1 MTDSNMLAQLVKI
14 DIFPWIKIYC
24 CELGARRL
32 RVMHMN
38 LEASFVEL
46 GMQSLS
52 IILTYCRVWTEND
65 ACGSVCL
72 FVVLFKP
79 KGDPQG
85 CSGIKTS
92 QNSHSL
98 PSS

>member
-1 MTDSNMLAQLVKI
+1 MLAQLVKI

-24 CELGARRL
+24 CDLGARRL

-38 LEASFVEL
+38 PEASFVEL
-46 GMQSLS
+46 GMQSLL
-52 IILTYCRVWTEND
+52 IILTYWCVWTEND

-79 KGDPQG
+79 KADHQG
-85 CSGIKTS
+85 CGGITTS
-92 QNSHSL
+92 Q
-98 PSS
+98 